1 MSAVKRVQKLLRQ
14 VEKRAIASLD
24 LSSKRKTEKEKLAQ
38 LAQGHERLRKGKGEE
53 EVFIKATGR
62 AIEKALSVGKW
73 FETKETEYVVR
84 VKTGTVLVVDDVVED
99 EAARQRVLAEGEKA
113 KKQQQQK
120 QQEEGS
126 SAAEPVASA
135 PSGSKSASKKRKRAA
150 NAETEELPEAR
161 TRWVNVVEIAVTYK

>member
-53 EVFIKATGR
+53 EVFIKASGR

-84 VKTGTVLVVDDVVED
+84 VKTGTVLVVDDVIED

-113 KKQQQQK
+113 K
-120 QQEEGS
+120 QQESKGEETS
-126 SAAEPVASA
+126 TVESVPSA
-135 PSGSKSASKKRKRAA
+135 PPVSKSAAKKRKRAA
-150 NAETEELPEAR
+150 NAEADELPEAR

>member
-14 VEKRAIASLD
+14 VERRAIASLD

-38 LAQGHERLRKGKGEE
+38 LVQGHERLRKGKGEE

-84 VKTGTVLVVDDVVED
+84 VNTGTVLVVDDVIED
-99 EAARQRVLAEGEKA
+99 EAARQRVLAEGGEA
-113 KKQQQQK
+113 KKQQESK
-120 QQEEGS
+120 DEEGPTVESVS
-126 SAAEPVASA
+126 SAPPV
-135 PSGSKSASKKRKRAA
+135 SKSAAKKRKRAA
-150 NAETEELPEAR
+150 HAEAEELPEAR

>member
-84 VKTGTVLVVDDVVED
+84 VKTGTVLVVDDVIED

-113 KKQQQQK
+113 K
-120 QQEEGS
+120 QQESKAEEGEGS
-126 SAAEPVASA
+126 IVESVPSA
-135 PSGSKSASKKRKRAA
+135 PPVSKSAAKKRKRAA
-150 NAETEELPEAR
+150 NAEADELPEAR